1 MTYWQVPSGRDDERL
16 LGGVASG
23 IAAEIGIDPT
33 WIRLGF
39 VALFAIGG
47 WGALLYLV
55 LLGGFSFANY
65 NGHGAS
71 GPPVPKGSSPLRR
84 LVGTG
89 LIVAGLAVFASGLAG
104 FPQAVIWPV
113 AMIGAGVILTLR
125 RGAGRSQIVGALVAA
140 LGAFALVNAADVGP
154 TVSSPVVA
162 AIVVVGVFVM
172 SAPWWWRLVT
182 DLDAERQARIRSDER
197 AAVAAHLH
205 DSVLQTLTL
214 IQNGLNDGTTD
225 PQKMAHLARQQER
238 ELRNWLD
245 PDRASRSGGSVR
257 GRLDQIAGEVEQHH
271 GVPVEV
277 VCVGDV
283 LVDER
288 IDALLAAG
296 REATMNAARH
306 SGANRIDLFAE
317 IRPDRIE
324 LFVRDTGKGFDPAAV
339 GVDRRGLRHSVTG
352 RMERVGGEARVHTGI
367 GEGTEVE
374 LVLPRSEPRSADKK
388 SLDTKAVARAIADNE
403 QVIEPE
409 RQET

>member
-1 MTYWQVPSGRDDERL
+1 MIYWQVPSGRDDGRL

-23 IAAEIGIDPT
+23 IAAEIGIDAT
-33 WIRLGF
+33 WIRLAF

-47 WGALLYLV
+47 WGALLYLI
-55 LLGGFSFANY
+55 LLGGFSLANY
-65 NGHGAS
+65 NGYGATH
-71 GPPVPKGSSPLRR
+71 PPIPKGRTPLRR
-84 LVGTG
+84 LGGTG
-89 LIVAGLAVFASGLAG
+89 LIVLGLAAFFSGLAG
-104 FPQAVIWPV
+104 FPPAVIWPV
-113 AMIGAGVILTLR
+113 ALIGAGLVLTLR
-125 RGAGRSQIVGALVAA
+125 RGAGRSQIVGAVVAA
-140 LGAFALVNAADVGP
+140 AGTFALVQAADVGP
-154 TVSSPVVA
+154 TASPSVVA
-162 AIVVVGVFVM
+162 AVVVVGVFVM

-214 IQNGLNDGTTD
+214 IQNGLNDGSAD

-257 GRLDQIAGEVEQHH
+257 GRLDQIAGEVEEHH

-277 VCVGDV
+277 VCVGDA
-283 LVDER
+283 LVDDR
-288 IDALLAAG
+288 IEALLAAG

-306 SGANRIDLFAE
+306 SGASRIDLFAE
-317 IRPDRIE
+317 IGPDRVE
-324 LFVRDTGKGFDPAAV
+324 LFVRDTGKGFDPGAV
-339 GVDRRGLRHSVTG
+339 GADRRGLRHSITG
-352 RMERVGGEARVHTGI
+352 RMERVGGEARVHTEI

-374 LVLPRSEPRSADKK
+374 LAMPRAERVPAVMKTSDKNQADAPSK
-388 SLDTKAVARAIADNE
+388 D
-403 QVIEPE
+403 EPE

>member
-1 MTYWQVPSGRDDERL
+1 MTYWQVPSGRDNERL

-33 WIRLGF
+33 WIRLAF

-55 LLGGFSFANY
+55 LLGGFALANY
-65 NGHGAS
+65 NGYGATHS
-71 GPPVPKGSSPLRR
+71 PILKGRSPLRR
-84 LVGTG
+84 LAGTG
-89 LIVAGLAVFASGLAG
+89 LVVAGLAVFASGLVG
-104 FPQAVIWPV
+104 FPQEVIWPV
-113 AMIGAGVILTLR
+113 ALIGAGVVLTLR
-125 RGAGRSQIVGALVAA
+125 RGARRSQVVGAVVAA
-140 LGAFALVNAADVGP
+140 AGAFALVQAADVGP
-154 TVSSPVVA
+154 AFSPSVVA
-162 AIVVVGVFVM
+162 AVVVVGVFVM

-197 AAVAAHLH
+197 ADVAAHLH

-214 IQNGLNDGTTD
+214 IQNGLNDGTAD

-257 GRLDQIAGEVEQHH
+257 GRLDQIAGEVEEHH
-271 GVPVEV
+271 GIAVEV

-283 LVDER
+283 LVDDR
-288 IDALLAAG
+288 IDALLAAA

-306 SGANRIDLFAE
+306 SGASQIDLFVE

-324 LFVRDTGKGFDPAAV
+324 LFVRDTGKGFDPGAV
-339 GVDRRGLRHSVTG
+339 EADRRGLRHSVTG
-352 RMERVGGEARVHTGI
+352 RMERVGGEARVHTQI

-374 LVLPRSEPRSADKK
+374 LLLPRAEHETATTKTADMKTPDK
-388 SLDTKAVARAIADNE
+388 TEK
-403 QVIEPE
+403 
-409 RQET
+409 QES